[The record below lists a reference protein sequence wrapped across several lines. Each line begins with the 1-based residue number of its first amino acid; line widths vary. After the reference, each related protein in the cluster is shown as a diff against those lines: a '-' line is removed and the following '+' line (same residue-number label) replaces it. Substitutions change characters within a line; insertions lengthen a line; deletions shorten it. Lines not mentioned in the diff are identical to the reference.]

1 MFYNYYLTSPL
12 IRRIILYNKAM
23 KNIETIIKFLKSRSV
38 VSLTL
43 EETNTIIKML
53 EEEIV
58 KPPVVKNA
66 KQGRVK

>member
-1 MFYNYYLTSPL
+1 
-12 IRRIILYNKAM
+12 M